1 VPARPGTVCA
11 IACEGFQRIGRAG
24 ASALAPANTLASF
37 DTAVAAG
44 IDIVEFDVRERRD
57 EPVLAHTIIHAAPGG
72 NVLLDDAPTH
82 LA

>member
-1 VPARPGTVCA
+1 MSARPGICA
-11 IACEGFQRIGRAG
+11 RWRGRASSGSDTG

-37 DTAVAAG
+37 DAPVAVG

-57 EPVLAHTIIHAAPGG
+57 EPVLAHTIIHAATGG

>member
-1 VPARPGTVCA
+1 MPARPGTVCA

-24 ASALAPANTLASF
+24 ASALAPANTLSSF